1 MGVEKF
7 SISFDPE
14 LGRQVRALAMAEDL
28 TVSAFLAEAARERVR
43 QALLRDWVDEEAI
56 KLGKTREELADIG
69 RDILAS
75 EAIDTALTRR
85 RKTAA

>member
-7 SISFDPE
+7 SVSFDPE
-14 LGRQVRALAMAEDL
+14 LGRQVRALALAEDL

-43 QALLRDWVDEEAI
+43 QALLRDWVDEAAA
-56 KLGKTREELADIG
+56 KVGKTSEELADIG
-69 RDILAS
+69 RDILAN
-75 EAIDTALTRR
+75 EAIDTAASRR